1 MVKIVM
7 VLMLLLLVG
16 CGIQIE
22 NPSQKMLQKEI
33 TEVRERFIQI
43 DQTIQTM
50 KVFEIENSSKL
61 FLGSITITEDGQ
73 GWRALLLCEA
83 DASKWER

>member
-1 MVKIVM
+1 
-7 VLMLLLLVG
+7 
-16 CGIQIE
+16 
-22 NPSQKMLQKEI
+22 
-33 TEVRERFIQI
+33 
-43 DQTIQTM
+43 M